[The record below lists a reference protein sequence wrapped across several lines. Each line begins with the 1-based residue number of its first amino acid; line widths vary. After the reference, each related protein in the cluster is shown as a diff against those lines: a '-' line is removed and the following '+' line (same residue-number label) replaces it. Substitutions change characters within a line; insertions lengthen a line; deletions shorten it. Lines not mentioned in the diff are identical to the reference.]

1 MVVCLL
7 ECQGLLEFGPRE
19 PYFRTKHQPVIP
31 GGALRMAE
39 HKSML
44 SSYGIK
50 NTTDY
55 RTVLASWRS
64 TNIQH
69 SHQKKETSHSLLDSF
84 MCSDHQST
92 PYSLG
97 QHTEAASAQAPT
109 LAAWLYIDSPTCK
122 TGRALET
129 GMCGSTCVW
138 GCRDTTITICFS
150 MSNVF
155 LRAMVSQKTEHN
167 WMGGRKE
174 SCLSLPTWLR
184 VLFAKINTDINCCHT
199 CG

>member
-1 MVVCLL
+1 MCLL
-7 ECQGLLEFGPRE
+7 MTHSWVLRLKYVVNARACLNLAPESHVLGPSTIQG
-19 PYFRTKHQPVIP
+19 
-31 GGALRMAE
+31 E
-39 HKSML
+39 HWGWLNTSML

-69 SHQKKETSHSLLDSF
+69 SHQKKETSRSLLDSF
-84 MCSDHQST
+84 MCSDHQGT

-109 LAAWLYIDSPTCK
+109 LAAWLYIEDSPTCK
-122 TGRALET
+122 TGRVLET

-138 GCRDTTITICFS
+138 GCRDTTITLHFF
-150 MSNVF
+150 NVKSVF
-155 LRAMVSQKTEHN
+155 KGN
-167 WMGGRKE
+167 G
-174 SCLSLPTWLR
+174 
-184 VLFAKINTDINCCHT
+184 
-199 CG
+199 